1 MARGATLYRVHLELA
16 NVDRGVYAERS
27 LSVAQHPSETLE
39 RTLVRLLAYGLR
51 YAEDLQFGR
60 GVSATDEPDLWR
72 RAGDGRVLEWIE
84 VGQPEMKRL
93 VKAARHADRAILFA
107 FGPGCW
113 RWRKAELEPLVDPPA
128 NLAVAGLDE
137 RFVEA
142 IAAEADRQLRWSMT
156 LSEGVLFLSTGKG
169 SHETVPEPWLGDPL
183 G

>member
-16 NVDRGVYAERS
+16 NVDRGIYAERS
-27 LSVAQHPSETLE
+27 LSLAQHPSETIE
-39 RTLVRLLAYGLR
+39 RALVRLLAYGLR
-51 YAEDLQFGR
+51 WAEDLEFGR

-72 RAGDGRVLEWIE
+72 RAGDGRATEWIE
-84 VGQPEMKRL
+84 VGQPDMKRL

-113 RWRKAELEPLVDPPA
+113 RWRKAELDPLVDPPS
-128 NLAVAGLDE
+128 NLAVAGLED

-142 IAAEADRQLRWSMT
+142 IAAEAERQLRWSLT
-156 LSEGVLFLSTGKG
+156 LSEGVLFLSTARG
-169 SHETVPEPWLGDPL
+169 SHETTPEIWLGDPL